1 MLFVGVGVSPLDLS
15 PAGFA
20 GCVAYPNFLGSI
32 LVSIGKLNT
41 SGSSVIV
48 PIPMPTQTIYACAIG
63 VVQGVAIS
71 GAKLEL
77 SNAVLVQLG
86 K

>member
-1 MLFVGVGVSPLDLS
+1 
-15 PAGFA
+15 
-20 GCVAYPNFLGSI
+20 VAYPNFLGSI
-32 LVSIGKLNT
+32 LVGIGKLNT

-48 PIPMPTQTIYACAIG
+48 PIPMPTQPIHACAIG